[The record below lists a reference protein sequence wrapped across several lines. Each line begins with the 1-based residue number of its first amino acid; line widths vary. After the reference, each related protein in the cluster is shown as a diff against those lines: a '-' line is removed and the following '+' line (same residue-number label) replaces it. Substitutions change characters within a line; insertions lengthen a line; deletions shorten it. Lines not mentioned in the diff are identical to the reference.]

1 MEIGK
6 IRHIGI
12 ETDIHERRHVES
24 SVTRFGNFW
33 NFLATNF
40 IIKVAQ
46 IVWCFWAVVKLFK
59 SNWLGYF
66 LGNFWKT
73 CATFI
78 STSGHTGATR
88 E

>member
-59 SNWLGYF
+59 SNWLGYLLLENLCYF
-66 LGNFWKT
+66 LFQHLVTLVPQESNV
-73 CATFI
+73 
-78 STSGHTGATR
+78 
-88 E
+88 